1 MQAVIFDMDGVLVD
15 SEPLYNQH
23 IKSFLVKLGVQDS
36 GEIVYNFKGLGSKEV
51 SRIIIETFNLDHD
64 IDEMTKMSR
73 HAYIEHL
80 NDLAELPSI
89 PGAVELVKNLAK
101 AGHPLALASAA
112 SSKRIEM
119 FLNKLDLTDYF
130 KIIASGEDVERTKP
144 APDIFLLAARK
155 LGVDPKECVVIEDAA
170 NGVTAAKA
178 AGMKCIAY
186 GGSDHNTDNLL
197 DADLVVKDFTKF
209 VNALKPGKLPV

>member
-64 IDEMTKMSR
+64 IDEMTKISR